1 MVLGVFALLAA
12 VTLPSP
18 VPRVRRAPVGVR
30 HVVAASDL
38 YSARVRRRVAG
49 YLRMRLL
56 ELRKLGLE
64 RAADVVERR
73 LPVKELFKPR

>member
-1 MVLGVFALLAA
+1 MIVGVFALLAA

-18 VPRVRRAPVGVR
+18 APRRTPAAPSLR
-30 HVVAASDL
+30 KAVAASDL
-38 YSARVRRRVAG
+38 YSARARRRVAG

-73 LPVKELFKPR
+73 IPVEELLRKR

>member
-1 MVLGVFALLAA
+1 MVLGVFAFLAA

-18 VPRVRRAPVGVR
+18 GPRARPAPTGLR
-30 HVVAASDL
+30 KAIAASDL
-38 YSARVRRRVAG
+38 YSARARRRLAA

-73 LPVKELFKPR
+73 IPVEELLRKR

>member
-18 VPRVRRAPVGVR
+18 APHVRRARVGVR